1 MQRKV
6 KIYFAFAMV
15 VAALAFL
22 ITSGFN
28 NETMVYYSTVKEL
41 KAKGANGYNQGYRV
55 SGVAKAGSIRHDV
68 EKVQVEFDIEEE
80 GETLHI
86 VYNGILPDT
95 FKEGSEVLVEGKYS
109 HDGNFY
115 ATNVFTKCASK
126 YDAAE
131 MQKR

>member
-6 KIYFAFAMV
+6 KVYFAFAAV
-15 VAALAFL
+15 VAAMAFL
-22 ITSGFN
+22 MISGFN

-41 KAKGANGYNQGYRV
+41 KAKGPGGSEQGYRV
-55 SGVAKAGSIRHDV
+55 SGIAVTGSLQRIPQ
-68 EKVQVEFDIEEE
+68 KNQVQFDIEEE

-95 FKEGSEVLVEGKYS
+95 FREGSEVLAEGKYGS
-109 HDGNFY
+109 DGNFY

-126 YDAAE
+126 YNAAE
-131 MQKR
+131 ER